1 MSGEM
6 TQRAKVLATVGV
18 GLGLFLAALDQTIVG
33 TALPRIVAELNG
45 LEYYAWVVTA
55 YMVAS
60 TTLTPIAGKLGDL
73 FGRKPFLLAGM
84 IGFVLASA
92 LCGQAQNMAELVAFR
107 GIQGIFGGVL
117 FASVFA
123 TLADLFPPHVRARM
137 QGIFGGI
144 FGLASVVGPV
154 IGGYLTDNVGWR
166 WVFYVNVPVG
176 IIAVTAVILFIPR
189 TKHESS
195 WRDIDFLGAVLL
207 AVALVPLLIAFSI
220 TRDHDIF
227 SPEVLGLLAFSVVA
241 SVVFFFVEQ
250 REAHPMVPFA
260 LFKNRTFTVSTIIG
274 FLVSFGMFGAIL
286 YVSLIYQ
293 GVLGIPATNS
303 GLLIT
308 PLMVGMIVSSIV
320 TGQLMVRMTRYRY
333 LGTVGMGVMAV
344 GLWLLSQIGVSSP
357 QSDVVRGLVLV
368 GIGMGVAM
376 PLYVNAT
383 QSALPKHF
391 LGVATSQ
398 IQFWRNIGSTVGVAI
413 LGAVLSHEL
422 PVKIQERVAALNLP
436 PQFANAL
443 PQGGSNAQAIF
454 DPNQIAATKAAL
466 PPQAQALFDQVLT
479 AVRDALAATTHDVFI
494 YAAAVVVL
502 AVVASVFMP
511 EVPLKARTPRAVEET
526 RDAEMREEVPS
537 FGK

>member
-1 MSGEM
+1 MSGEL
-6 TQRAKVLATVGV
+6 TRNGKIFATVGV
-18 GLGLFLAALDQTIVG
+18 GLALFLAALDQTIVG
-33 TALPRIVAELNG
+33 TALPRIVSELHG
-45 LEYYAWVVTA
+45 LEFYAWVATG
-55 YMVAS
+55 YMVTS

-92 LCGQAQNMAELVAFR
+92 LCGQAQDMTELVAFR
-107 GIQGIFGGVL
+107 AIQGIFGGVL

-144 FGLASVVGPV
+144 FGLASVVGPT

-176 IIAVTAVILFIPR
+176 ILAVLAVVFFIPR

-207 AVALVPLLIAFSI
+207 AVALVPMLIAFSI
-220 TRDHDIF
+220 TRDHDIL
-227 SPEVLGLLAFSVVA
+227 SPEVLGLLAFSAVA
-241 SVVFFFVEQ
+241 WVVFFLVEQ
-250 REAHPMVPFA
+250 REAHPMVPFV
-260 LFKNRTFTVSTIIG
+260 LFKNQTFAVSTFVG
-274 FLVSFGMFGAIL
+274 FFVAFGMFGAIL
-286 YVSLIYQ
+286 YVNLIYQ

-308 PLMVGMIVSSIV
+308 PLMVGMIFSSIV
-320 TGQLMVRMTRYRY
+320 TGQLMVRIDKYRY
-333 LGTVGMGVMAV
+333 LGTVGIAVMTV
-344 GLWLLSQIGVSSP
+344 GLYGLSQITVGTP
-357 QSDVVRGLVLV
+357 ETDVVRALVLV

-376 PLYVNAT
+376 PLYVNAV
-383 QSALPKHF
+383 QSALPRQY
-391 LGVATSQ
+391 LGVASSQ

-422 PVKIQERVAALNLP
+422 PIKIQDKVAALNLP
-436 PQFANAL
+436 PQFSNAL
-443 PQGGSNAQAIF
+443 PQGSSAQAIF
-454 DPNQIAATKAAL
+454 DPTQIAAIRAQL
-466 PPQAQALFDQVLT
+466 PAQAQPLFEQVLV
-479 AVRDALAATTHDVFI
+479 AIREALAATTHDVFI
-494 YAAAVVVL
+494 YATVIVAV
-502 AVVASVFMP
+502 AVVASVFLK
-511 EVPLKARTPRAVEET
+511 EAPLKARTPRQTEEI
-526 RDAEMREEVPS
+526 RDAEAREEVPS

>member
-6 TQRAKVLATVGV
+6 TRNAKILATVGV
-18 GLGLFLAALDQTIVG
+18 GLGLFLAALDQTVVG
-33 TALPRIVAELNG
+33 TALPRIVSELNG

-55 YMVAS
+55 YMVTS

-84 IGFVLASA
+84 IGFVAASA
-92 LCGQAQNMAELVAFR
+92 LCGQAQNMTELVAFR
-107 GIQGIFGGVL
+107 GVQGIFGGVL

-154 IGGYLTDNVGWR
+154 VGGYLTDNVGWR

-176 IIAVTAVILFIPR
+176 VLAVLAVVFFIPR
-189 TKHESS
+189 TKHDSS
-195 WRDIDFLGAVLL
+195 WRDIDFAGAGLL
-207 AVALVPLLIAFSI
+207 AVALVPMLIAFSI

-227 SPEVLGLLAFSVVA
+227 SPEVLGLLAFSIVA
-241 SVVFFFVEQ
+241 WVVFFFVEQ
-250 REAHPMVPFA
+250 REAHPMVPFV
-260 LFKNRTFTVSTIIG
+260 LFQNRTFTVSVIVG
-274 FLVSFGMFGAIL
+274 FLVAFGMFGAIV

-293 GVLGIPATNS
+293 GVLGIAATNS

-320 TGQLMVRMTRYRY
+320 TGQLMVRIERYRY
-333 LGTVGMGVMAV
+333 LGTIGIAVMTVGIYLLALVDV
-344 GLWLLSQIGVSSP
+344 GTP
-357 QSDVVRGLVLV
+357 ETDVVRDLVLV

-376 PLYVNAT
+376 PLYVNAV
-383 QSALPKHF
+383 QSALPRQF
-391 LGVATSQ
+391 LGVASSQ
-398 IQFWRNIGSTVGVAI
+398 IQFWRNIGSTVGIAI

-422 PVKIQERVAALNLP
+422 PLKIQDKVAALKLP
-436 PQFANAL
+436 PQFAGAI
-443 PQGGSNAQAIF
+443 PQGSSAQSIF
-454 DPNQIAATKAAL
+454 DPVQIAATRAAL
-466 PPQAQALFDQVLT
+466 PPQAQPVFDQVLT
-479 AVRDALAATTHDVFI
+479 AIRSALAATTHDVFI
-494 YAAAVVVL
+494 YGTIVVAL
-502 AVVASVFMP
+502 AVVASVFLK
-511 EVPLKARTPRAVEET
+511 EAPLRARTPRVAEET

-537 FGK
+537 FGQ

>member
-6 TQRAKVLATVGV
+6 TRNAKILATVGV
-18 GLGLFLAALDQTIVG
+18 GLALFLAALDQTIVG

-45 LEYYAWVVTA
+45 LEYYAWVATA
-55 YMVAS
+55 YMVSS

-84 IGFVLASA
+84 IGFVAASA
-92 LCGQAQNMAELVAFR
+92 LCGQAQDMTELVAFR

-144 FGLASVVGPV
+144 FGIASIVGPTV
-154 IGGYLTDNVGWR
+154 GGYLTDNVGWR

-176 IIAVTAVILFIPR
+176 VLAVLVVFLTLPR

-195 WRDIDFLGAVLL
+195 WRDIDFVGAMLL
-207 AVALVPLLIAFSI
+207 AVAIVPMLVAFSI
-220 TRDHDIF
+220 THDHDLL
-227 SPEVLGLLAFSVVA
+227 SPEVLGLLAFSAVA
-241 SVVFFFVEQ
+241 WVVFYFVER
-250 REAHPMVPFA
+250 REAHPMVPFD
-260 LFKNRTFTVSTIIG
+260 LWKNPTFAVSSITG
-274 FLVSFGMFGAIL
+274 FFVAFGMFGAIL
-286 YVSLIYQ
+286 YVNLIYQ

-303 GLLIT
+303 GLLVT

-320 TGQLMVRMTRYRY
+320 TGQLMVRIDRYRY
-333 LGTVGMGVMAV
+333 IGTVGISVMAL
-344 GLWLLSQIGVSSP
+344 GLWLLSRITVGTP
-357 QSDVVRGLVLV
+357 EIDVVRGLVLV

-376 PLYVNAT
+376 PLYVNAV
-383 QSALPKHF
+383 QSALPRQY

-422 PVKIQERVAALNLP
+422 PLKIRANVAALDLP
-436 PQFANAL
+436 PQLAAAI
-443 PQGGSNAQAIF
+443 PQGSSAQAIF
-454 DPNQIAATKAAL
+454 DPAQIAATRAAL
-466 PPQAQALFDQVLT
+466 PPEALPLFDQVLT
-479 AVRDALAATTHDVFI
+479 AVRSALAATTHDVFVYSAGI
-494 YAAAVVVL
+494 VL
-502 AVVASVFMP
+502 IAVVASLFLR
-511 EVPLKARTPRAVEET
+511 EVPLRGHTPREVKEARE
-526 RDAEMREEVPS
+526 AESGEEVPA
-537 FGK
+537 FGG

>member
-6 TQRAKVLATVGV
+6 TRNAKIFATVGV
-18 GLGLFLAALDQTIVG
+18 GLALFLAALDQTIVG
-33 TALPRIVAELNG
+33 TALPRIVSELNG
-45 LEYYAWVVTA
+45 LEFYAWVATG
-55 YMVAS
+55 YMVTS

-84 IGFVLASA
+84 VGFVLASA
-92 LCGQAQNMAELVAFR
+92 LCGQAQDMTELVAFR
-107 GIQGIFGGVL
+107 AIQGIFGGVL

-144 FGLASVVGPV
+144 FGLASIVGPT

-176 IIAVTAVILFIPR
+176 ILAVLAVIFFIPR

-207 AVALVPLLIAFSI
+207 AVALVPMLLAFSI

-227 SPEVLGLLAFSVVA
+227 SPEVLGLLAFSA
-241 SVVFFFVEQ
+241 IAWVVFFFVEQ
-250 REAHPMVPFA
+250 REEHPMVPFV
-260 LFKNRTFTVSTIIG
+260 LFKNQTFAVSTIVG
-274 FLVSFGMFGAIL
+274 FFVAFGMFGAIL
-286 YVSLIYQ
+286 YVNLIYQ

-320 TGQLMVRMTRYRY
+320 TGQLMVRIEKYRY
-333 LGTVGMGVMAV
+333 LGTVGIAIMTA
-344 GLWLLSQIGVSSP
+344 GLYGLSQVVVGTP
-357 QSDVVRGLVLV
+357 ETDVVRDLVLV

-376 PLYVNAT
+376 PLYVNAV
-383 QSALPKHF
+383 QSALPRQY
-391 LGVATSQ
+391 LGVASSQ
-398 IQFWRNIGSTVGVAI
+398 IQFWRNIGCTVGVAI

-422 PVKIQERVAALNLP
+422 PLKIQDKVAALNLP

-443 PQGGSNAQAIF
+443 PQGSSAQAIF
-454 DPNQIAATKAAL
+454 DPSQIAALRAQI
-466 PPQAQALFDQVLT
+466 PPQFQSLFEQVLV
-479 AVRDALAATTHDVFI
+479 AIREALAATTHDVFV
-494 YAAAVVVL
+494 YATVIVAV
-502 AVVASVFMP
+502 AVVASLFLK
-511 EVPLKARTPRAVEET
+511 EAPLKARTPRQTEEI
-526 RDAEMREEVPS
+526 RDAEAREEVPS
-537 FGK
+537 FGS